1 MPNHREA
8 ADDHMLKSDKVGNAT
23 ILQNWELQNRLVA
36 LEDKLLTRKRSTT
49 ETIVDQ
55 LKNISQ
61 IAHTLHRSIRNFVV
75 NLVAGLIPNSWQ
87 SKKPALHLSDRD

>member
-1 MPNHREA
+1 
-8 ADDHMLKSDKVGNAT
+8 MLKSDKVGNAT

-49 ETIVDQ
+49 ETIVDK

-61 IAHTLHRSIRNFVV
+61 IAHTRQRSIRNFVV
-75 NLVAGLIPNSWQ
+75 NLLASLIAYTGQ